1 MKFIIC
7 DVETIAHEDA
17 ASWQEPIKPAANLK
31 DPAKVAASI
40 AERTAERD
48 EKLGLDPDCNRIVA
62 LGYVVV
68 GSNDPVCLI
77 CRDEAAEAAALT
89 QFWAEYAA
97 PVGQQETRLVTYFGH
112 GFDAPVL
119 MRRSLLLSVKYPAL
133 NIDRYRSP
141 HLDLCHILSFNGA
154 LKPKSLKFYAKRF
167 GLTTLDKVDG
177 ADVAK
182 LAAAGDWDAIRD
194 HCLSDIG
201 LTHALAN
208 RLGLLRI

>member
-1 MKFIIC
+1 MKFIIL
-7 DVETIAHEDA
+7 DVETITHEDA
-17 ASWQEPIKPAANLK
+17 ERWQEPIKPAANLR
-31 DPAKVAASI
+31 DPAKIAASI
-40 AERTAERD
+40 AERTADR
-48 EKLGLDPDCNRIVA
+48 KLGLDPDSNRIVA

-77 CRDEAAEAAALT
+77 CRDEAEEAAALT

-112 GFDAPVL
+112 GFDLPVM

-141 HLDLCHILSFNGA
+141 HLDLCHILSFNGI
-154 LKPKSLKFYAKRF
+154 LKPKSLKFYATRF
-167 GLTTLDKVDG
+167 GLSTLDKIDG
-177 ADVAK
+177 GDVEALAK
-182 LAAAGDWDAIRD
+182 AGDYDAIRD

-201 LTHALAN
+201 LTHAIAN
-208 RLGLLRI
+208 RLGLLKV